1 MARAVLIGECM
12 VEFGPAEAPGL
23 FRMGFAGDT
32 FNTAWYLR
40 RLLPEGWVVD
50 YLTAV
55 GTDAVSDQ
63 MLTFFQEAGIGLSH
77 VARLADASV
86 GLYLIALTDGE
97 RSFSYWRAHS
107 AARRLAEDDSR
118 LRAALSGA
126 DLAYL
131 SGITLA
137 ILPPQDRARLLGALA
152 DFRAQGG
159 RVAFDP
165 NLRPRLWPSHEGM
178 TRTVT
183 EAARL
188 ADIVLPSFDD
198 ETAFGDG
205 DPASC
210 ARRYA
215 GLGASEVVVK
225 NGAGRIEALVDG
237 TWHSHDPAPAP
248 AVIDTTA
255 AGDSFNA
262 GYLAARVRG
271 ARVPEALAAG
281 CALAA
286 RVVGGRGALV
296 AQALAPSIMQGK
308 EKT

>member
-12 VEFGPAEAPGL
+12 VEIGPAETDGL
-23 FRMGFAGDT
+23 FRIGFAGDT

-55 GTDAVSDQ
+55 GTDAVSDD
-63 MLTFFQEAGIGLSH
+63 MVAFFQEAGIGLSH

-86 GLYLIALTDGE
+86 GLYLIALKDGE

-107 AARRLAEDDSR
+107 AARRLAEDDTR
-118 LRAALSGA
+118 LRAALFGA

-137 ILPPQDRARLLGALA
+137 ILPPQDRARLYIALA

-165 NLRPRLWPSHEGM
+165 NLRPRLWSSHEVM
-178 TRTVT
+178 TQTVT

-198 ETAFGDG
+198 ETAFGDR
-205 DPASC
+205 DPSNC

-215 GLGASEVVVK
+215 GLGVGEVVVK

-237 TWHSHDPAPAP
+237 TWHSHDPTPAP
-248 AVIDTTA
+248 IVLDTTA

-262 GYLAARVRG
+262 GYLAARLAGENVIK
-271 ARVPEALAAG
+271 ALAAG
-281 CALAA
+281 SALAVC
-286 RVVGGRGALV
+286 VVAGRGALV
-296 AQALAPSIMQGK
+296 AEAFENPPIPRA
-308 EKT
+308 EA